1 VCGANYLPLLGTT
14 CRLSAFS
21 LSKTE
26 AGSFTL
32 KGYDKEKYFN
42 CTGTQPMWSKTEFRK
57 IIREIRLYFERSEMR
72 EIWPLFREATHEY
85 AAVGVFW

>member
-14 CRLSAFS
+14 FRLSAFS

-26 AGSFTL
+26 AGSFAL
-32 KGYDKEKYFN
+32 KGYDKKYFN
-42 CTGTQPMWSKTEFRK
+42 FTGTQTIWPNMEFRK
-57 IIREIRLYFERSEMR
+57 ILREIWLYFERCEMR
-72 EIWPLFREATHEY
+72 EIWPLFREATHGY